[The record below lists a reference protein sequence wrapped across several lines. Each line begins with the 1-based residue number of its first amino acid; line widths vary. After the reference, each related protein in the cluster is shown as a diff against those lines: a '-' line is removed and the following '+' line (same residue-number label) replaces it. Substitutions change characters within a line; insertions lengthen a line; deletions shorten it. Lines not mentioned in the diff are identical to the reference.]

1 MSTPAIVV
9 ENLTKIFPQRAR
21 ADGFLGAIRSLLP
34 SRTAGFVAVDD
45 LSFEISEG
53 EIVGLLGPNGA
64 GKSTA
69 VKMLTGILYPTR
81 GIIRIHG
88 LDPIKDRVI
97 NARQIGVVFGQRTQ
111 LWWDLPVADSLEM
124 LRRIYDVPNHVFKQK
139 LDLFREVLDLHEFLD
154 VPVRRLSLGQRVRSD
169 IAAALLHNPRVI
181 YLDEPTIGVDLSARE
196 RIREF
201 IRSINRESGVTV
213 ILTTHEMSD
222 VERLCK
228 RIIVMDRG
236 RLRYDGDLEH
246 LRQRLG
252 SVRELVVDLHEPV
265 NDLNLPAG
273 ATVLRTSSTRTW
285 IAFKRDQLT
294 APQLIAHIQ
303 AQAEVDDLTVREP
316 EIEQVIRRLYE
327 ESRSDDAVT
336 AV

>member
-111 LWWDLPVADSLEM
+111 LWWGLPVIESFDL
-124 LRRIYDVPNHVFKQK
+124 LRDIYSVPSAQYGRTRDELVDI
-139 LDLFREVLDLHEFLD
+139 LDLSPLLD
-154 VPVRRLSLGQRVRSD
+154 VPVRLLILGQRMRCD
-169 IAAALLHNPRVI
+169 LTATLLHSPSI
-181 YLDEPTIGVDLSARE
+181 LFLDEPTIGLDAVSKLAF
-196 RIREF
+196 REF
-201 IRSINRESGVTV
+201 INRLNRQRGITV
-213 ILTTHEMSD
+213 ILTTNDMDD
-222 VERLCK
+222 VEALC
-228 RIIVMDRG
+228 DRAMVIGKGKILSDGTLGAPGHRPGG
-236 RLRYDGDLEH
+236 R
-246 LRQRLG
+246 G
-252 SVRELVVDLHEPV
+252 S
-265 NDLNLPAG
+265 AG
-273 ATVLRTSSTRTW
+273 L
-285 IAFKRDQLT
+285 
-294 APQLIAHIQ
+294 
-303 AQAEVDDLTVREP
+303 
-316 EIEQVIRRLYE
+316 
-327 ESRSDDAVT
+327 
-336 AV
+336 

>member
-1 MSTPAIVV
+1 VSTPAIVV
-9 ENLTKIFPQRAR
+9 KNLTKIFPQRAR
-21 ADGFLGAIRSLLP
+21 EEGFLGAIRSLLP
-34 SRTAGFVAVDD
+34 SRQDGFVAVAD

-53 EIVGLLGPNGA
+53 EIVGLIGPNGA

-81 GIIRIHG
+81 GMIQIHG

-139 LDLFREVLDLHEFLD
+139 LDLFREVLDLHEFLN

-169 IAAALLHNPRVI
+169 IAAALLHDPRVI
-181 YLDEPTIGVDLSARE
+181 YLDEPTVGVDLSARE

-228 RIIVMDRG
+228 RIIVIDRG
-236 RLRYDGDLEH
+236 RLRYDGDLEN

-252 SVRELVVDLHEPV
+252 SVRELVVDLREPV
-265 NDLNLPAG
+265 DDLNLPAG
-273 ATVLRTSSTRTW
+273 ATAVRTSSTRTW
-285 IAFKRDQLT
+285 IAFERDKLT

-303 AQAEVDDLTVREP
+303 AHAEVADLTVREP
-316 EIEQVIRRLYE
+316 EIEQIIRRLYE
-327 ESRSDDAVT
+327 ESRSDDSAT

>member
-9 ENLTKIFPQRAR
+9 KNLTKIFPQRAR
-21 ADGFLGAIRSLLP
+21 EDGFLGAIRSLLP

-228 RIIVMDRG
+228 RIIVMAVFATTVIWNICGSGSGPFVNSLSIFTSPLTISTYLLVQQSSAPAAPVHGSRSNAISSRHHNSSLISKH
-236 RLRYDGDLEH
+236 RLRW
-246 LRQRLG
+246 
-252 SVRELVVDLHEPV
+252 
-265 NDLNLPAG
+265 
-273 ATVLRTSSTRTW
+273 T
-285 IAFKRDQLT
+285 I
-294 APQLIAHIQ
+294 
-303 AQAEVDDLTVREP
+303 
-316 EIEQVIRRLYE
+316 
-327 ESRSDDAVT
+327 
-336 AV
+336 

>member
-1 MSTPAIVV
+1 VSTPAIVV